1 MSLFRFIWVYLVCKF
16 DFSPVLTYF
25 RNFHFLELTFMIDIF
40 PILVRKLSEIE
51 QLSIELFVCL
61 KLVEAIQTNQVQLTF
76 S

>member
-1 MSLFRFIWVYLVCKF
+1 
-16 DFSPVLTYF
+16 
-25 RNFHFLELTFMIDIF
+25 MIDIF